1 MVEVCGTIRQLFM
14 EFVNVQNRCGMT
26 YKILNYL
33 YYVLEGMLC
42 GQLTLMILKLNVG
55 KSVLQ
60 EPHSLK
66 IYQAE
71 QV

>member
-14 EFVNVQNRCGMT
+14 EFVNVRNHCGMA

-33 YYVLEGMLC
+33 YYVLKGMLC